1 MLNETKILNVLHSVR
16 NKEMNN
22 IQVYKLLLTVLAALL
37 FGTSNVY
44 AQAGVI
50 GEARTLDTH
59 HSFELA
65 KFRVLVSKEDLE
77 QGRVILDCKEIGC
90 TTMEGLYDPD
100 TIVYLPN
107 GEEGVTPD
115 LLNYSGRRA
124 DISIRKSDQHVRRI
138 RLYK

>member
-1 MLNETKILNVLHSVR
+1 MNGIKILNVLHIVR
-16 NKEMNN
+16 NKEMKNTN
-22 IQVYKLLLTVLAALL
+22 IYKLLLTMLAALL
-37 FGTSNVY
+37 FGISNVY
-44 AQAGVI
+44 AQSGVI

-77 QGRVILDCKEIGC
+77 QGRIILDCKEIGC
-90 TTMEGLYDPD
+90 TTMGGLYDAD

-124 DISIRKSDQHVRRI
+124 DISIRKTDQHVRRI